1 MNRYI
6 SENCLETE
14 ETVKCSGA
22 SPETFKRV
30 DSLLVESIQ
39 AKNEINPNNKQVTVV
54 MVGNPENT
62 AVTLIHKVLNDLDPC

>member
-6 SENCLETE
+6 SENCLEIG

-22 SPETFKRV
+22 SPEACEKV

-54 MVGNPENT
+54 MVGKPENT
-62 AVTLIHKVLNDLDPC
+62 AVNLIHKVMNALDLC

>member
-6 SENCLETE
+6 SENCLEIG

-22 SPETFKRV
+22 SPEACKKV

-54 MVGNPENT
+54 MVGKPENT
-62 AVTLIHKVLNDLDPC
+62 AVNLIHKVMNALDLC